1 MGLIET
7 IKSAIRN
14 SLLFEQYLAPV
25 RAEAAIRG
33 WQRQGKPHPAPHIV
47 KQRHIHALTSLFALK
62 VMVETGTNTGATVKA
77 LERHFDEIYSIEIFP
92 PLAAQA
98 KKRFAKNPAIHII
111 EGDSAKELPGI
122 LQKTAQP
129 ILFWLDGHY
138 SGEGTGRSDVDTP
151 VLAELGHIL
160 AFRPR
165 GKDVILIDDARCFTG
180 ANGYPRLEDFLV
192 TVEHQFGV
200 RPRVA
205 DDIIFIL
212 PA

>member
-1 MGLIET
+1 MGLGEG
-7 IKSAIRN
+7 IKGAVRN
-14 SLLFEQYLAPV
+14 SSLFEHYLAPV
-25 RAEAAIRG
+25 RAERAILQ
-33 WQRQGKPHPAPHIV
+33 WERQGKPSPAPHVV
-47 KQRHIHALTSLFALK
+47 KQRYIHALTSLFDLK

-92 PLAAQA
+92 PLAARA
-98 KKRFAKNPAIHII
+98 KDRFKDNRAIHII

-122 LQKTAQP
+122 LQKVSDP

-151 VLAELGHIL
+151 VLAELEHIKTL
-160 AFRPR
+160 RPR
-165 GKDVILIDDARCFTG
+165 GRDVILIDDARCFVG
-180 ANGYPRLEDFLV
+180 ANGYPRLNDFLV
-192 TVEHQFGV
+192 AVEQQFGV